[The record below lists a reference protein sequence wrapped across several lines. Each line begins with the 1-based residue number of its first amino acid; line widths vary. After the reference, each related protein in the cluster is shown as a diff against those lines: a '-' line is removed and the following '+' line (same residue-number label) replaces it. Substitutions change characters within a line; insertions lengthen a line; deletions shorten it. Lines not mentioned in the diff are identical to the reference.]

1 MGVKIFSDLILA
13 QAEAGQF
20 RQFADRPAR
29 IGHVVGDA
37 DAIETM
43 KPVKINHLRHGQFAV
58 GIIGVNVKIAQHHL
72 WLGAA
77 GGRRARRAGPRAWL
91 EQSDL
96 SPVRPVAL
104 GQD

>member
-29 IGHVVGDA
+29 TGHVVGDA

-43 KPVKINHLRHGQFAV
+43 VPVKINQLGHGQFAIRIV
-58 GIIGVNVKIAQHHL
+58 GVSVKIAQQHL
-72 WLGAA
+72 RFGAA
-77 GGRRARRAGPRAWL
+77 GGRRAWRAGPGARL
-91 EQSDL
+91 EQRNFF
-96 SPVRPVAL
+96 PVRPIAL